1 MRNTLQHPITKDEM
15 IKVLEDIKTDWLK
28 EQSEKMI
35 IGGIRG
41 AVLNEII
48 KLVKASDSPTGDD
61 GRPKVIGRGR
71 KAPAV

>member
-1 MRNTLQHPITKDEM
+1 MVPIKGLKNLRNTLQHPITKDEM
-15 IKVLEDIKTDWLK
+15 IQTLEDLKADWLK

-48 KLVKASDSPTGDD
+48 KIVRDSD
-61 GRPKVIGRGR
+61 R
-71 KAPAV
+71 A

>member
-1 MRNTLQHPITKDEM
+1 M
-15 IKVLEDIKTDWLK
+15 IQTLEDLKADWLK

-48 KLVKASDSPTGDD
+48 KIVRDSD
-61 GRPKVIGRGR
+61 R
-71 KAPAV
+71 A